1 MLFVGQKSMNP
12 PPDPAGRSSGRPI
25 TWHASPEAL
34 ARAVA
39 AALTD
44 HLQARLA
51 ARPVFTLALSGGRIA
66 GPLFDA
72 LVAAERA
79 RPRPLLAAPGVHF
92 FFADERCVPPDHPES
107 NYALARAR
115 LFVPLNIPPE
125 RVHRLRGEADPAQ
138 AAAEAERELRWL
150 TTTPAGEL
158 PRLDLVWLGLGED
171 GHVAS
176 LFPGAPAPGTESRAV
191 YLPVTGPKPPP
202 RRLTLTYAALVA
214 ARAVWVLVSGPGKA
228 AALAESLRPE
238 GVTPLARV
246 LREQPAARI
255 FTDLPEPPA
264 AGGAQ

>member
-1 MLFVGQKSMNP
+1 MNQ
-12 PPDPAGRSSGRPI
+12 PPDPSRCAAGRLI
-25 TWHASPEAL
+25 TWLASPEAL

-39 AALTD
+39 AALTE
-44 HLQARLA
+44 HLEAQLA
-51 ARPVFTLALSGGRIA
+51 SRPMFTLALSGGRIA
-66 GPLFDA
+66 GPLYDA

-107 NYALARAR
+107 NFALARSR
-115 LFVPLNIPPE
+115 LFAPLDLPPA

-138 AAAEAERELRWL
+138 AAAEAEQELRSL
-150 TTTPAGEL
+150 TATPAGDL

-176 LFPGAPAPGTESRAV
+176 LFPGAPASVTESRAV

-202 RRLTLTYAALVA
+202 QRLTLTYAALAA

-228 AALAESLRPE
+228 AALAESLRPD
-238 GVTPLARV
+238 GATPLARV

-255 FTDLPEPPA
+255 FTDLPELPA
-264 AGGAQ
+264 AGRAG